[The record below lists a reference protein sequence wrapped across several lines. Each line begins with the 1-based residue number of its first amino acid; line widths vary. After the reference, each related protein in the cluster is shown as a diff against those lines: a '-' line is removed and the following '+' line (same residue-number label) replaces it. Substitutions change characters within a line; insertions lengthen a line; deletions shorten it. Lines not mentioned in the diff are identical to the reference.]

1 MKCNN
6 FFKQFPLK
14 NFVIYDIN
22 GVEKKNLCCPDCK
35 KLENNDTHYE
45 CKLFKINNTY
55 IVNHLEDH
63 SCLIL

>member
-6 FFKQFPLK
+6 CFKQFPLK

-35 KLENNDTHYE
+35 KLENKLIFNFKKFIKHLHY
-45 CKLFKINNTY
+45 
-55 IVNHLEDH
+55 
-63 SCLIL
+63 